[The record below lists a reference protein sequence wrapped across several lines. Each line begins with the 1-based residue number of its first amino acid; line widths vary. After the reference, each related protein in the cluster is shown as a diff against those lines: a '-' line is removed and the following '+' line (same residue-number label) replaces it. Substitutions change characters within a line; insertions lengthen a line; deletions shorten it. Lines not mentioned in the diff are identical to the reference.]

1 MRYKEGG
8 REGGRGEGGRGK
20 EVNMQKHTKILIK
33 MYNHFLKAWSR
44 ACRYLKYAI
53 CVRPQK
59 RLHFSH
65 STSKETDGLWITSE
79 GLRIFLFSS
88 LFVTWKVCF
97 ENEQQ
102 GCLGGSVSW
111 ASAQSVERQLR
122 SWSHGWQVWAPRR
135 PLCWQLGA
143 WSLLRILCLP
153 LFLGPFPAH
162 ALSLSLSKI
171 NNNIKKKCL
180 KKMKNKYLRPSVWS
194 CVCKSTGQKSS
205 RPGTQKEA
213 TKKKAAQDLYAD
225 AQMRAHRR
233 PPGVQQTLPTSQKS
247 LCLRWSP
254 LCNLYCNPS
263 LSEKGS

>member
-111 ASAQSVERQLR
+111 ASAQVMISRLAGLSPASASVLTAR
-122 SWSHGWQVWAPRR
+122 SLEPAADSVSP
-135 PLCWQLGA
+135 
-143 WSLLRILCLP
+143 SLSRSLP
-153 LFLGPFPAH
+153 CSRSV
-162 ALSLSLSKI
+162 SLSL
-171 NNNIKKKCL
+171 
-180 KKMKNKYLRPSVWS
+180 KNK
-194 CVCKSTGQKSS
+194 
-205 RPGTQKEA
+205 
-213 TKKKAAQDLYAD
+213 
-225 AQMRAHRR
+225 
-233 PPGVQQTLPTSQKS
+233 
-247 LCLRWSP
+247 
-254 LCNLYCNPS
+254 
-263 LSEKGS
+263 